1 MPRISKVALT
11 CVPGAKPSGVSASAF
26 DSCLRLSILRLKR
39 ILCNISYKAALWPG
53 LDQALRLQQVI
64 SGDHG
69 IGAHALLAR
78 APRTDG
84 RREPAGSSRVRMRS
98 ASRSASCWVSVSA
111 A

>member
-1 MPRISKVALT
+1 MRARCQAQRRIGL
-11 CVPGAKPSGVSASAF
+11 CFF

-39 ILCNISYKAALWPG
+39 ILCNILYKAALWPG

-69 IGAHALLAR
+69 IGAHALAGAR
-78 APRTDG
+78 TRALMAG
-84 RREPAGSSRVRMRS
+84 ASRRQQPGACS
-98 ASRSASCWVSVSA
+98 ASRSASWVSVSA